1 MSDILQNNSMDEIY
15 FLVRYTP
22 FWSIP
27 ALLISGEFS
36 YLFWIRKKK
45 KWMMGCSVVAFLSLL
60 ATLMYYMSGGP
71 EKSVKKLMDVVWY
84 FTR

>member
-1 MSDILQNNSMDEIY
+1 MEELY
-15 FLVRYTP
+15 FLIRYTP

-27 ALLISGEFS
+27 VFLISGEFS

-45 KWMMGCSVVAFLSLL
+45 RGMLIFGGIAVFAFIMTIL
-60 ATLMYYMSGGP
+60 YYINGGP
-71 EKSVKKLMDVVWY
+71 EKSVKKVMDLVWY

>member
-1 MSDILQNNSMDEIY
+1 MDEIY

-27 ALLISGEFS
+27 IFIIFGEFA
-36 YLFWIRKKK
+36 YIFWIRKKK
-45 KWMMGCSVVAFLSLL
+45 KFVFAFGLIALFALFSSI
-60 ATLMYYMSGGP
+60 MYYMSGGP
-71 EKSVKKLMDVVWY
+71 EKSVQKVIDLVWY

>member
-1 MSDILQNNSMDEIY
+1 MEEIY
-15 FLVRYTP
+15 FLIRFTP

-27 ALLISGEFS
+27 ILLISGEFA

-45 KWMMGCSVVAFLSLL
+45 KWMMICAGIAFFNFCM
-60 ATLMYYMSGGP
+60 TIIYYINGGP
-71 EKSVKKLMDVVWY
+71 EKSVQKMMDLVWY

>member
-1 MSDILQNNSMDEIY
+1 MDEIY

-27 ALLISGEFS
+27 GLLIGGEFA

-45 KWMMGCSVVAFLSLL
+45 KWLTVCSVVAIFCLL
-60 ATLMYYMSGGP
+60 ATLGYYIAGGP
-71 EKSVKKLMDVVWY
+71 EKSVKKLMDIVWF

>member
-1 MSDILQNNSMDEIY
+1 MDEIY

-27 ALLISGEFS
+27 VLIIFGEFS
-36 YLFWIRKKK
+36 YIFWIRKKK
-45 KWMMGCSVVAFLSLL
+45 KFVFAFGLIAL
-60 ATLMYYMSGGP
+60 AALAFTLMYYIAGGP
-71 EKSVKKLMDVVWY
+71 EKSVRKVIELVWY